1 MYPKN
6 TVTIEQKK
14 IYKIYS
20 TKQQLWLPEFY
31 RNKYSNNWT
40 KKNNG
45 KKPGNILTKINL

>member
-14 IYKIYS
+14 SIKFTVQNSSCGCQNS
-20 TKQQLWLPEFY
+20 TEKNTVTIEQ
-31 RNKYSNNWT
+31 